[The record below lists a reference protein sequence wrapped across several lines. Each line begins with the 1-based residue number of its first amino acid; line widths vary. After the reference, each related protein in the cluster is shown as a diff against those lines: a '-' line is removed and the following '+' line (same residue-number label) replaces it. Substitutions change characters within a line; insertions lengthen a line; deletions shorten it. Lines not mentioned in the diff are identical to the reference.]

1 MEVSRLGVTLELQL
15 LGYTTAMATWVRAT
29 SATYTIAHGMLE
41 PYSTE
46 QGQGSNPHLRGC
58 ESGSLLLSHNG
69 NSLPHYN
76 FITAAKALFP
86 VSHSQVLGV

>member
-46 QGQGSNPHLRGC
+46 QGQGSNPHLRG
-58 ESGSLLLSHNG
+58 
-69 NSLPHYN
+69 Y
-76 FITAAKALFP
+76 
-86 VSHSQVLGV
+86 